1 MQFSAY
7 GRAWGRLMAAGNAT
21 RPAPKALASKQD
33 QSRGASSGTAL
44 GTALGGLAVLAVGS
58 GGQPPATVNT
68 DPARQSVSQ
77 RRQCPGLR

>member
-33 QSRGASSGTAL
+33 QSRGASSRTAL
-44 GTALGGLAVLAVGS
+44 A
-58 GGQPPATVNT
+58 
-68 DPARQSVSQ
+68 
-77 RRQCPGLR
+77 GLR